1 MNNTQPTKKPTV
13 GDLIELTVQTRRA
26 QRMFFET
33 RDSSWLAK
41 SKDFEKR
48 LDTMLEQITGKP
60 IMPKKESAQQSLF

>member
-1 MNNTQPTKKPTV
+1 MGTQPTKKPTV

-26 QRMFFET
+26 QRTFFET

-41 SKDFEKR
+41 AKDLEKR
-48 LDTMLEQITGKP
+48 LDAMLEQITGKP